1 LSFGCNQVCLASKSR
16 CLCSSSCDRQFL
28 ERVLP
33 FFAKSIRMFIHR
45 SSVQL
50 ASLLLCHYMQCSS
63 KQRHHCPSFLLISKA
78 ANRFPHSTCI
88 HFSLWSLRYT
98 LYISLIYTV
107 HMTSFIRYVNSI
119 FIACKNYLFLSYP
132 INGENG
138 ILTIAPNW
146 EKLFIT
152 FNGALFMWP
161 RLFLMYGIYI
171 LIFNNFI
178 WSPYN

>member
-1 LSFGCNQVCLASKSR
+1 MQSTCLRQNLFECLFTGQAFSLP
-16 CLCSSSCDRQFL
+16 LCSSATIC
-28 ERVLP
+28 
-33 FFAKSIRMFIHR
+33 
-45 SSVQL
+45 SVQVIFWN
-50 ASLLLCHYMQCSS
+50 
-63 KQRHHCPSFLLISKA
+63 HCPSFLLISKA
-78 ANRFPHSTCI
+78 ANRLPHSTCI

-119 FIACKNYLFLSYP
+119 FIACENYLFLSYP